1 MIPQCSTHPELM
13 SSGPALHAGMKAMHR
28 QKQQGSRH
36 PPWIACWAMPSS
48 CCRLCSA
55 VEVQLSW
62 LPSLR
67 LSSEAPALRAVS
79 SRLSAHAYGG
89 SH

>member
-1 MIPQCSTHPELM
+1 
-13 SSGPALHAGMKAMHR
+13 
-28 QKQQGSRH
+28 
-36 PPWIACWAMPSS
+36 MPSS

-67 LSSEAPALRAVS
+67 LSKGAPTLRAVS
-79 SRLSAHAYGG
+79 SRLSAHACKRHGLFSWQVHYLEALPIRLYAMYIV
-89 SH
+89 HTRLKHFPPRWVCLKYLRT